1 MRTTLKILK
10 YEFHDVVRNKWVI
23 IYTAFFFLIAEGLF
37 RFGGDGSRVII
48 SLMNVTLLVIPLMCV
63 IFGTMYVYNAREF
76 VELLLSQPIGRKSL
90 FAGMYAGLAVPL
102 AAGFA
107 VGVSIPFLIREFT
120 DPSQIAAAVTLLGSG
135 IFLTFIFVA
144 LAFLVSLRNE
154 DKGKGF
160 GIAVLLWL
168 FFAVIY
174 DGLILLIT
182 LTLRD
187 YPMEKPVIAMIL
199 LNPIDL
205 ARIVLILQFDISAL
219 MGYTGAVFQKFFGTP
234 VGMIVSVTSLAIWT
248 ALPLFLGLKRFTKKD
263 F

>member
-1 MRTTLKILK
+1 MRATLKILK
-10 YEFHDVVRNKWVI
+10 YEFHDIIRNKWVI
-23 IYTAFFFLIAEGLF
+23 IYTAFFFLITEGLF
-37 RFGGDGSRVII
+37 RFGGDSAKVIV
-48 SLMNVTLLVIPLMCV
+48 SLMNITLLVIPLMSV

-102 AAGFA
+102 AAGFS
-107 VGVSIPFLIREFT
+107 VGVSVPFVIRGFGDT
-120 DPSQIAAAVTLLGSG
+120 SPITAAVTLLGSG

-160 GIAVLLWL
+160 GMAVLLWL
-168 FFAVIY
+168 FFGVIY

-182 LTLRD
+182 LTLWD
-187 YPMEKPVIAMIL
+187 YPMEKPIIAMIL
-199 LNPIDL
+199 FNPIDL

-219 MGYTGAVFQKFFGTP
+219 MGYTGAMFQKFFGTAM
-234 VGMIVSVTSLAIWT
+234 GLLVSAASLVVWI
-248 ALPLFLGLKRFTKKD
+248 LVPLMFASRQFAKKD

>member
-1 MRTTLKILK
+1 MRATLKILK
-10 YEFHDVVRNKWVI
+10 YEFHDIIRNKWVI
-23 IYTAFFFLIAEGLF
+23 IYTAFFFLVTEGLF
-37 RFGGDGSRVII
+37 RFGGDSAKVIV
-48 SLMNVTLLVIPLMCV
+48 SLMNITLLVIPLMCV

-107 VGVSIPFLIREFT
+107 VGISIPFVIRGFGDT
-120 DPSQIAAAVTLLGSG
+120 SHVAAAGTLLGSG

-144 LAFLVSLRNE
+144 LAFLVSLRND

-160 GIAVLLWL
+160 GMAVLLWL

-182 LTLRD
+182 LTLSD
-187 YPMEKPVIAMIL
+187 YPMEKPIIAMIL
-199 LNPIDL
+199 FNPIDL

-219 MGYTGAVFQKFFGTP
+219 MGYTGAMFQKFFGTP
-234 VGMIVSVTSLAIWT
+234 IGMVVSVTSLAVWT
-248 ALPLFLGLKRFTKKD
+248 ALPLFLGMRSFARKD